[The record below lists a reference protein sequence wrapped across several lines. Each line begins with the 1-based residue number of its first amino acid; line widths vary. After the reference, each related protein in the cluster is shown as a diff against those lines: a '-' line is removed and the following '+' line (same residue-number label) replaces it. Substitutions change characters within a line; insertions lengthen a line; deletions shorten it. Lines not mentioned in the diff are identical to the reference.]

1 MDIMAPAPKP
11 PIKVLQLLVTM
22 PVGGAEIM
30 VADIAAGLD
39 PGRFEVVTAC
49 LGEPGPMGEELRRQG
64 KRVISLGLDLKRT
77 SAFGLVRRVRE
88 LLKEIRPDILH
99 THLYH
104 ANLYGRV
111 AALGLGLPGVVATVH
126 NIYARVKRHRCL
138 ANYLLARLADYVLV
152 FSPQVREDVFRFDRV
167 PPSRLRMLTP
177 GVRLAEMNSP
187 EGKEVAKT
195 RLGISG
201 FCLGNVA
208 RLEEQKGHE
217 DLLAAVS
224 RIHREIP
231 DLTVLLVGDGTRR
244 GHLQALT
251 QESGL
256 EQVVR
261 FLGTRRDIPEILQA
275 LDVFVMPSRWEG
287 IPLTLLEAMG
297 CGLPVISTRVG
308 RAPEII
314 RDGENGRL
322 TPVADSA
329 ALAQAILELYREPEK
344 RQQWGDE
351 ARRTV
356 KEKYTLEH
364 FLEQFAAIYLEL
376 YGKGRGGSDQ

>member
-1 MDIMAPAPKP
+1 MDIMAPIPQT

-30 VADIAAGLD
+30 VADIATGLE

-49 LGEPGPMGEELRRQG
+49 LGETGPLGEELRRRG
-64 KRVISLGLDLKRT
+64 KRVVSLGLDLKRT
-77 SAFGLVRRVRE
+77 SAFHLVRRVRE

-104 ANLYGRV
+104 ANLYGRL

-126 NIYARVKRHRCL
+126 NIYSRVKWHRCL

-152 FSPQVREDVFRFDRV
+152 FSPQVREDVFRFDWV

-177 GVRLAEMNSP
+177 GVRLEEPNP
-187 EGKEVAKT
+187 EET
-195 RLGISG
+195 REEIRSRLGISG

-224 RIHREIP
+224 KVRGEIP
-231 DLTVLLVGDGTRR
+231 DLTVLLVGDGSR
-244 GHLQALT
+244 GARLRVLT
-251 QESGL
+251 QELGL
-256 EQVVR
+256 GQVVR
-261 FLGTRRDIPEILQA
+261 FLGVRRDVPEILRA
-275 LDVFVMPSRWEG
+275 LDAFVMPSHWEG

-297 CGLPVISTRVG
+297 HGLPVVSTRVG

-314 RDGENGRL
+314 LDGENGRL
-322 TPVADSA
+322 TPVADPE
-329 ALAQAILELYREPEK
+329 ALARAILELYREPGK
-344 RQQWGDE
+344 RRQWGE
-351 ARRTV
+351 QARRTV
-356 KEKYTLEH
+356 QEKYTLKH
-364 FLEQFAAIYLEL
+364 FLEQFAAIYQEL
-376 YGKGRGGSDQ
+376 YEKGVSSKQ

>member
-1 MDIMAPAPKP
+1 MDIMAPVPNP
-11 PIKVLQLLVTM
+11 PIKILQLLVTM

-30 VADIAAGLD
+30 VADLATGLD
-39 PGRFEVVTAC
+39 PGKFEVVTAC
-49 LGEPGPMGEELRRQG
+49 LGEPGPMGEELSRRG
-64 KRVISLGLDLKRT
+64 KRVVSLGLDLKRT
-77 SAFGLVRRVRE
+77 GALSLVRRVRG

-126 NIYARVKRHRCL
+126 NIYARVKWHRGL
-138 ANYLLARLADYVLV
+138 ANYLLARVADYVLV
-152 FSPQVREDVFRFDRV
+152 FSPQVREDVRHYDRV
-167 PPSRLRMLTP
+167 PEARLRMLTP
-177 GVRLAEMNSP
+177 GVRLEEP
-187 EGKEVAKT
+187 G
-195 RLGISG
+195 LGESREKIRSSLGVRG

-224 RIHREIP
+224 RVRQEIP
-231 DLTVLLVGDGTRR
+231 GLTLLLVGDGSR
-244 GHLQALT
+244 GAQLRALT
-251 QESGL
+251 RELGL

-261 FLGTRRDIPEILQA
+261 FLGVRRDVPAILQA

-297 CGLPVISTRVG
+297 YGLPVVSTRVG
-308 RAPEII
+308 RATEII
-314 RDGENGRL
+314 RDGVNGRL
-322 TPVADSA
+322 TPEADPE
-329 ALAQAILELYREPEK
+329 ALARAILELYREPEK
-344 RQQWGDE
+344 RQDWGE
-351 ARRTV
+351 QARRTV
-356 KEKYTLEH
+356 LEKYTLEH

-376 YGKGRGGSDQ
+376 YEKGRRHLK